1 MKAIA
6 SAVALCFLFVIVGQA
21 QTKPAPSPQPTPLE
35 AFARQPAT
43 HIAWSKEVGRFDS
56 SEAHAVVTALILED
70 KAQRPHQMRGVRID
84 LSSQDSKDEVYL
96 GEGTLGRYKSALDEI
111 SRNIPGSRNSARD
124 GLVPGGTSY
133 LGSCIFWNSNNTP
146 RVHALNATYY
156 FASHSEGVSLSA
168 LKEAEFRFP
177 KQDPSQFSA
186 AIALA
191 IDQLKGR

>member
-1 MKAIA
+1 MKPIA

-43 HIAWSKEVGRFDS
+43 YISWSKEVGRFDS
-56 SEAHAVVTALILED
+56 SEAHAVVTALVLED

-84 LSSQDSKDEVYL
+84 LSSQDSEDEVYL
-96 GEGTLGRYKSALDEI
+96 GEETLGTYKSGLDEI
-111 SRNIPGSRNSARD
+111 SRNILESRNSARD

-133 LGSCIFWNSNNTP
+133 LGSCLFRNPNNTP
-146 RVHALNATYY
+146 GVHVLNATYY
-156 FASHSEGVSLSA
+156 FAPHFEGVSLSA

-177 KQDPSQFSA
+177 NQAPSQFSA

>member
-1 MKAIA
+1 MKPIA
-6 SAVALCFLFVIVGQA
+6 SAVVLCFLFVIVGQA

-43 HIAWSKEVGRFDS
+43 YIAWSKEVGRFDS
-56 SEAHAVVTALILED
+56 SEAHAIVTALILED

-84 LSSQDSKDEVYL
+84 LSSQHSEDEVYL
-96 GEGTLGRYKSALDEI
+96 GEETLGTYKSALDEI
-111 SRNIPGSRNSARD
+111 SRNIPESRNSARD
-124 GLVPGGTSY
+124 GLVPGGSSY
-133 LGSCIFWNSNNTP
+133 LGSCLFRNPNNTP
-146 RVHALNATYY
+146 GVHVLNATYY
-156 FASHSEGVSLSA
+156 FAPHSEGVSLSA

-177 KQDPSQFSA
+177 NQAPSQFSA

>member
-1 MKAIA
+1 MKPIA
-6 SAVALCFLFVIVGQA
+6 TAVALFFLFMIVGQA
-21 QTKPAPSPQPTPLE
+21 QTKPAPSLQPTPLE

-56 SEAHAVVTALILED
+56 SEAHAVVTALVLED
-70 KAQRPHQMRGVRID
+70 TAQPPHQMRGVRID

-96 GEGTLGRYKSALDEI
+96 GEETLGTYKSALDEI
-111 SRNIPGSRNSARD
+111 SRNIPESRNSPRD
-124 GLVPGGTSY
+124 GLVPGGISY
-133 LGSCIFWNSNNTP
+133 LGSCIFWNPNNTA

-156 FASHSEGVSLSA
+156 FAPHSEGVSLSA

-191 IDQLKGR
+191 IDQLKGH

>member
-1 MKAIA
+1 MKPTA
-6 SAVALCFLFVIVGQA
+6 SAVALCFLFVIIGQA
-21 QTKPAPSPQPTPLE
+21 QTKPALSLQPTPLE

-43 HIAWSKEVGRFDS
+43 HIAWSREVGSFDS

-84 LSSQDSKDEVYL
+84 LSSQDSEDEVYL
-96 GEGTLGRYKSALDEI
+96 GEETLGTYKSALDEI
-111 SRNIPGSRNSARD
+111 SRNIPESRNSARD

-133 LGSCIFWNSNNTP
+133 LGSCIFRNPNNTP
-146 RVHALNATYY
+146 GVHTLNTTYY
-156 FASHSEGVSLSA
+156 FAPHSEGVSLSA

-177 KQDPSQFSA
+177 NQAPSQFSA